1 MDLLTPL
8 ELLLHFFVFLL
19 LLLLSSVAEAALSRL
34 VKGDGTR
41 EYDENMEGICES
53 IPMPIRILG
62 RTVVLLHGP
71 DAAPLSHRSA
81 NLNLQWLDIIP
92 KSGHGMMYTVG
103 QLGVKIYLGGGSAK
117 TGTAGLPNHEENT
130 ESSMKSTEPESK
142 LPEEHLPKEP
152 SRAAAA
158 ESLEVSGSKSDALQL
173 KDHSNSKLIHTWKRP
188 SIIDW
193 STIEAKL
200 ERAPT
205 VSNVRYSFLLT
216 PTPFFGSDC

>member
-8 ELLLHFFVFLL
+8 ELLLHFFLFLL

-92 KSGHGMMYTVG
+92 KSRHGMMYTVG

-117 TGTAGLPNHEENT
+117 TGIAGLPNHEENT